1 MIGVSQLAKKYGSQ
15 NRYVPDRG
23 DIVKFDFDPTL
34 GREQAGYRPALVI
47 TEKGFNKATGLALV
61 CPITS
66 KIKGFNLEVVLPDGL
81 NTTGVILAFQ
91 LKTVDWV
98 ESQIKYVES
107 VPAETM
113 EEVASKLH
121 TLIG

>member
-1 MIGVSQLAKKYGSQ
+1 MVAK

-47 TEKGFNKATGLALV
+47 TEKRFNKATGLALV

-66 KIKGFNLEVVLPDGL
+66 KIKGFNLEVILPDGL
-81 NTTGVILAFQ
+81 DTTGVILAFQ
-91 LKTVDWV
+91 VKTVDWV
-98 ESQIKYVES
+98 ERQIKYVES
-107 VPAETM
+107 LPAETM